1 MLNKEEI
8 NNLLKNAKTIAVVG
22 LSANPSRTSFSVTE
36 YMQDQGYKIYPVN
49 PLETEILG
57 EKVYP
62 DLKSLPI
69 KPDIVNVFRRSELVM
84 PIVDECI
91 ELNINSVWFQLGVI
105 NEDAI
110 KKAEKHSIKVVQPKL
125 SLFFRLKKYIKP
137 YYKNFAFSL
146 FLLLLNNAIK
156 VSGPIIIQKATDDY
170 IIPKNFNG
178 LSYLLGFYI
187 VILLLGFYTNFI
199 QIIQLE
205 TIGQSIV
212 AKIKKDAFSHL
223 LTLDMSYFDKS
234 ATGRIVSRIEND
246 TNEMT
251 VIFTSFITTVLGSIL
266 LLVSMLGVIA
276 FKYNSLI
283 ALTLFIFIPIIIVS
297 SLIFNKFISP
307 RLLTLR
313 EAVADVSA
321 YVTEIINGMAIVQIF
336 AQEKRILD
344 NLEEKSN
351 KKLKLDKYTNIFF
364 NTFFNVLFFMQSI
377 ATVAI
382 LYIGTDL
389 IIKGQMTLGML
400 ILFINSLSYF
410 FMPII
415 ELSGQISVFQ
425 KGISGAIRIF
435 ELFDTKSTIEEKTEA
450 KSIPNTEKGI
460 NIEFRNVFFRYTEKT
475 DWILK
480 DVSFSCPAGQHW
492 ALVGPTGSGKTTIIS
507 LLLKFYLPQQ
517 GQILLNGVDIQ
528 EISKEELRES
538 IGLVLQ
544 ENILFP
550 GTVYQNLTLNQG
562 KNTQDEVKLLM
573 EDIGVHNP
581 IMNLKNGYE
590 TEIKENGNNISA
602 GEKQLI
608 SFGRALLK
616 KPQLL
621 IFDEATSNIDPEI
634 EKNIQYSMNNL
645 MKGRTSLIIAH
656 RLSTIRNSDKI
667 LVLKHGEVIE
677 SGTHDELIKLDG
689 FYANLN
695 KALVV

>member
-1 MLNKEEI
+1 MENK
-8 NNLLKNAKTIAVVG
+8 KKT
-22 LSANPSRTSFSVTE
+22 N
-36 YMQDQGYKIYPVN
+36 
-49 PLETEILG
+49 
-57 EKVYP
+57 
-62 DLKSLPI
+62 
-69 KPDIVNVFRRSELVM
+69 
-84 PIVDECI
+84 
-91 ELNINSVWFQLGVI
+91 
-105 NEDAI
+105 
-110 KKAEKHSIKVVQPKL
+110 L

-137 YYKNFAFSL
+137 YYKNFAFG
-146 FLLLLNNAIK
+146 LLLLLINNVIK
-156 VSGPIIIQKATDDY
+156 VSGPVIIQKATDDY
-170 IIPKNFNG
+170 IVPKNFTG
-178 LSYLLGFYI
+178 LAYLLGGYI
-187 VILLLGFYTNFI
+187 IILLFGFYTNFI
-199 QIIQLE
+199 QIMQLE
-205 TIGQSIV
+205 SLGQSIV

-266 LLVSMLGVIA
+266 LLISMLGVIA

-283 ALTLFIFIPIIIVS
+283 ALTLFIFIPIIIIS
-297 SLIFNKFISP
+297 SLIFNKFVSP
-307 RLLTLR
+307 ILLKLR
-313 EAVADVSA
+313 ESVADVSG
-321 YVTEIINGMAIVQIF
+321 YVTEIINGIAIVQIF

-344 NLEEKSN
+344 NLEEKSI
-351 KKLKLDKYTNIFF
+351 KKVKLDKSVLVFF
-364 NTFFNVLFFMQSI
+364 NTFFNILFFMQSI

-389 IIKGQMTLGML
+389 IIKGKMTLGML

-435 ELFDTKSTIEEKTEA
+435 ELFDTKRTIEEKIEA
-450 KSIPNTEKGI
+450 ITIPNKEKGI
-460 NIEFRNVFFRYTEKT
+460 TIEFKNVFFRYNEKT

-480 DVSFSCPAGQHW
+480 DVSFVCPAGEHW

-507 LLLKFYLPQQ
+507 LLLKFYLPQA
-517 GQILLNGVDIQ
+517 GQILLNGTDIKD
-528 EISKEELRES
+528 ISKQELRDS

-550 GTVYQNLTLNQG
+550 STVYQNLTLNQE
-562 KNTQDEVKLLM
+562 NTKESEVKSLM
-573 EDIGVHNP
+573 EEIGVNKS
-581 IMNLKNGYE
+581 ILSLKNGYE
-590 TEIKENGNNISA
+590 TEIKENGNNLSA

-616 KPQLL
+616 NPQLL

-634 EKNIQYSMNNL
+634 EKNIQYAMNNL

-667 LVLKHGEVIE
+667 LVLKHGEIIE
-677 SGTHDELIKLDG
+677 AGNHEELMKVAG

-695 KALVV
+695 RALVL